1 MVRVITNEIVPSIGE
16 ENSLNTVTVKKYN
29 TSTTIN
35 KLRDQISE
43 IQNDAYSLILQ
54 QILEVQGTQRY
65 QGYSK
70 GLSNESLCKQL
81 VLNLCNMFTTDLL

>member
-1 MVRVITNEIVPSIGE
+1 MQCCTMVIMVRVITNEIVPSIGK

-35 KLRDQISE
+35 KLGDQISE

-70 GLSNESLCKQL
+70 GLSNHLG
-81 VLNLCNMFTTDLL
+81 